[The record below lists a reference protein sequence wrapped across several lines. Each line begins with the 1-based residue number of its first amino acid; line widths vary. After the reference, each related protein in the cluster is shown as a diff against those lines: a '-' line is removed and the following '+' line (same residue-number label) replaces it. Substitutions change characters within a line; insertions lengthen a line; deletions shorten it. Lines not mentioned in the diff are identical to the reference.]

1 MVIQLM
7 AFNHV
12 GPLYEI
18 IFLATLLW
26 VAICEVRTIRCE

>member
-12 GPLYEI
+12 GPLYENHI
-18 IFLATLLW
+18 SGNSPLGGNL
-26 VAICEVRTIRCE
+26 